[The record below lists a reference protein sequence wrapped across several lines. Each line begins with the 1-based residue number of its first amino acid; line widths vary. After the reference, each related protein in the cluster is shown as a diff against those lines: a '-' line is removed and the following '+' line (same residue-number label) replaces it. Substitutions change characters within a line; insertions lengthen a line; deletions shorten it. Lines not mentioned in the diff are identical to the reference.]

1 MRKNGSVTVFF
12 VLLLVLLASV
22 LFAFLEAARVSCL
35 KAEAHLCTGQAADA
49 VRASY
54 QPELWKDYHLLFWQQ
69 SGTDVDRFADLYQ
82 LQKDMVEKNQAVNVS
97 HNNFFFLPVH
107 SRAITVEQYQLAT
120 DSGGLAFRK
129 QAADWVKKTIAGDS
143 IDLIWKVVTN
153 AETEQLEQ
161 SGIRQEQEVEDV
173 LEQYGSKSE
182 ASGTLP
188 GEQNPPE
195 AELPSQPELS
205 GLQEDP
211 LIWMKKVQKKGILD
225 LVMDGNKISEKE
237 TDWSEAVDSRQL
249 QSGNWTEQASS
260 GSVERM
266 LFHLYCQGHFFNVTR
281 NGNEKKLNYEMEYLI
296 GGKTSDVANLK
307 VVVRRLLLIREGI
320 NLAYLETDVQKS
332 QEALTLALGIT
343 SAVGNPELAEPVKHA
358 ILAAWAYAQKQYDG
372 DEAQMR
378 ILLDGG
384 HVSLRKTE
392 AQWRT
397 SLEHVGDCL
406 NASAD
411 ETSREGLGYESYLQI
426 LLWTVSEEKITMRAM
441 NLIEKNLDVRM
452 DSMVSRMTCSYE
464 YEAVPLFWSF
474 VQIGNGRLTS
484 YYFSNQAQILFGL

>member
-1 MRKNGSVTVFF
+1 MKKNGSVTVFF

-69 SGTDVDRFADLYQ
+69 SGTDADRFADLYQ
-82 LQKDMVEKNQAVNVS
+82 LQKDMIEKNQVVNVS
-97 HNNFFFLPVH
+97 HKNFFFLPVH
-107 SRAITVEQYQLAT
+107 SSAITVEQYQLAT
-120 DSGGLAFRK
+120 DNGGLAFRS

-195 AELPSQPELS
+195 AEVPSQSELS
-205 GLQEDP
+205 DLQENP
-211 LIWMKKVQKKGILD
+211 LIWMKKVQKKGILA
-225 LVMDGNKISEKE
+225 LVMDENKISEKE
-237 TDWSEAVDSRQL
+237 ADWSEAVDSRQL
-249 QSGNWTEQASS
+249 QSGNWTEQTSS

-281 NGNEKKLNYEMEYLI
+281 NRNEKKLNYEMEYLI

-320 NLAYLETDVQKS
+320 NLTYLETDTQKS
-332 QEALTLALGIT
+332 QEALTLALGVT

-358 ILAAWAYAQKQYDG
+358 ILAAWAYAESVSDV
-372 DEAQMR
+372 R

-384 HVSLRKTE
+384 HVSLIKTE

-397 SLEHVGDCL
+397 SLEHIGDCL

-411 ETSREGLGYESYLQI
+411 ESSGEGLGYESYLQI

-452 DSMVSRMTCSYE
+452 DDMVSRISCSYE

-484 YYFSNQAQILFGL
+484 YHFRDQAQILFGV

>member
-120 DSGGLAFRK
+120 DSGGLAFRN

-143 IDLIWKVVTN
+143 IDLVWKVVTN

-260 GSVERM
+260 GSVER
-266 LFHLYCQGHFFNVTR
+266 
-281 NGNEKKLNYEMEYLI
+281 I
-296 GGKTSDVANLK
+296 
-307 VVVRRLLLIREGI
+307 
-320 NLAYLETDVQKS
+320 
-332 QEALTLALGIT
+332 
-343 SAVGNPELAEPVKHA
+343 
-358 ILAAWAYAQKQYDG
+358 
-372 DEAQMR
+372 
-378 ILLDGG
+378 
-384 HVSLRKTE
+384 
-392 AQWRT
+392 
-397 SLEHVGDCL
+397 
-406 NASAD
+406 
-411 ETSREGLGYESYLQI
+411 
-426 LLWTVSEEKITMRAM
+426 
-441 NLIEKNLDVRM
+441 
-452 DSMVSRMTCSYE
+452 
-464 YEAVPLFWSF
+464 SF
-474 VQIGNGRLTS
+474 VLSGTFFQCDPKWE
-484 YYFSNQAQILFGL
+484 

>member
-1 MRKNGSVTVFF
+1 MKKNGSVTVFF

-69 SGTDVDRFADLYQ
+69 SRTDADRFADLYQ
-82 LQKDMVEKNQAVNVS
+82 LQKDMIEKNQAVNVS
-97 HNNFFFLPVH
+97 HKNFFFLPVH
-107 SRAITVEQYQLAT
+107 SSAITVEQYQLAT
-120 DSGGLAFRK
+120 DNGGLAFRS

-195 AELPSQPELS
+195 TEIPSQSELS
-205 GLQEDP
+205 NLQENP
-211 LIWMKKVQKKGILD
+211 LIWMKKVQKKGILA
-225 LVMDGNKISEKE
+225 LVMDENKISEKE
-237 TDWSEAVDSRQL
+237 ADWSEAVDSRQL
-249 QSGNWTEQASS
+249 QSGNWTEQTSS

-281 NGNEKKLNYEMEYLI
+281 NRNEKKLNYEMEYLI
-296 GGKTSDVANLK
+296 GGKTSDVANLR

-320 NLAYLETDVQKS
+320 NLTYLETDTQKS
-332 QEALTLALGIT
+332 QEALTLALGVT

-358 ILAAWAYAQKQYDG
+358 ILAAWAYAESVSDV
-372 DEAQMR
+372 R

-384 HVSLRKTE
+384 HVSLIKTE

-397 SLEHVGDCL
+397 SLEHIGDCL

-411 ETSREGLGYESYLQI
+411 ETSGEGLGYESYLQI

-452 DSMVSRMTCSYE
+452 DDMVSRISCSYE

-484 YYFSNQAQILFGL
+484 YHFRDQAQILFGV

>member
-107 SRAITVEQYQLAT
+107 SRAIKVEQYQLAT
-120 DSGGLAFRK
+120 DSGGLAFRN

-195 AELPSQPELS
+195 AALPSPPELS

-332 QEALTLALGIT
+332 QEA
-343 SAVGNPELAEPVKHA
+343 
-358 ILAAWAYAQKQYDG
+358 
-372 DEAQMR
+372 
-378 ILLDGG
+378 
-384 HVSLRKTE
+384 
-392 AQWRT
+392 
-397 SLEHVGDCL
+397 
-406 NASAD
+406 
-411 ETSREGLGYESYLQI
+411 
-426 LLWTVSEEKITMRAM
+426 
-441 NLIEKNLDVRM
+441 
-452 DSMVSRMTCSYE
+452 
-464 YEAVPLFWSF
+464 
-474 VQIGNGRLTS
+474 
-484 YYFSNQAQILFGL
+484 

>member
-1 MRKNGSVTVFF
+1 M
-12 VLLLVLLASV
+12 
-22 LFAFLEAARVSCL
+22 
-35 KAEAHLCTGQAADA
+35 
-49 VRASY
+49 
-54 QPELWKDYHLLFWQQ
+54 
-69 SGTDVDRFADLYQ
+69 
-82 LQKDMVEKNQAVNVS
+82 
-97 HNNFFFLPVH
+97 
-107 SRAITVEQYQLAT
+107 
-120 DSGGLAFRK
+120 
-129 QAADWVKKTIAGDS
+129 
-143 IDLIWKVVTN
+143 
-153 AETEQLEQ
+153 
-161 SGIRQEQEVEDV
+161 EDV

-195 AELPSQPELS
+195 AELPPQPELS

-358 ILAAWAYAQKQYDG
+358 ILAAWAYA
-372 DEAQMR
+372 EAVSDVR

-452 DSMVSRMTCSYE
+452 DNMVSRMTCSYE

>member
-1 MRKNGSVTVFF
+1 M
-12 VLLLVLLASV
+12 
-22 LFAFLEAARVSCL
+22 
-35 KAEAHLCTGQAADA
+35 
-49 VRASY
+49 
-54 QPELWKDYHLLFWQQ
+54 
-69 SGTDVDRFADLYQ
+69 
-82 LQKDMVEKNQAVNVS
+82 
-97 HNNFFFLPVH
+97 
-107 SRAITVEQYQLAT
+107 
-120 DSGGLAFRK
+120 
-129 QAADWVKKTIAGDS
+129 
-143 IDLIWKVVTN
+143 
-153 AETEQLEQ
+153 
-161 SGIRQEQEVEDV
+161 EDV

-266 LFHLYCQGHFFNVTR
+266 LFHLYCQGHFFFNVTR

-332 QEALTLALGIT
+332 QEALTLVIGLH
-343 SAVGNPELAEPVKHA
+343 L
-358 ILAAWAYAQKQYDG
+358 
-372 DEAQMR
+372 
-378 ILLDGG
+378 
-384 HVSLRKTE
+384 
-392 AQWRT
+392 QWEIQNWQNR
-397 SLEHVGDCL
+397 
-406 NASAD
+406 
-411 ETSREGLGYESYLQI
+411 
-426 LLWTVSEEKITMRAM
+426 
-441 NLIEKNLDVRM
+441 
-452 DSMVSRMTCSYE
+452 
-464 YEAVPLFWSF
+464 
-474 VQIGNGRLTS
+474 
-484 YYFSNQAQILFGL
+484 

>member
-69 SGTDVDRFADLYQ
+69 RGTDVDRFADLYQ

-120 DSGGLAFRK
+120 DSGGLAFRN

-143 IDLIWKVVTN
+143 IDLVWKVVTN

-195 AELPSQPELS
+195 TELPSQPELS
-205 GLQEDP
+205 DLQEDP

-332 QEALTLALGIT
+332 QEALTLALGVT

-358 ILAAWAYAQKQYDG
+358 ILAAWAYAESVSDV
-372 DEAQMR
+372 R

-384 HVSLRKTE
+384 HVSLIKTE

-452 DSMVSRMTCSYE
+452 DNMVSRMTCSYE

>member
-1 MRKNGSVTVFF
+1 M
-12 VLLLVLLASV
+12 
-22 LFAFLEAARVSCL
+22 
-35 KAEAHLCTGQAADA
+35 Q
-49 VRASY
+49 
-54 QPELWKDYHLLFWQQ
+54 
-69 SGTDVDRFADLYQ
+69 
-82 LQKDMVEKNQAVNVS
+82 
-97 HNNFFFLPVH
+97 
-107 SRAITVEQYQLAT
+107 I
-120 DSGGLAFRK
+120 
-129 QAADWVKKTIAGDS
+129 
-143 IDLIWKVVTN
+143 
-153 AETEQLEQ
+153 
-161 SGIRQEQEVEDV
+161 
-173 LEQYGSKSE
+173 
-182 ASGTLP
+182 
-188 GEQNPPE
+188 PPE
-195 AELPSQPELS
+195 AELPPQPELS

-358 ILAAWAYAQKQYDG
+358 ILAAWAYA
-372 DEAQMR
+372 EAVSDVS

-384 HVSLRKTE
+384 QVSLRKTE
-392 AQWRT
+392 ELWST
-397 SLEHVGDCL
+397 SMENVGDCL
-406 NASAD
+406 IASAD
-411 ETSREGLGYESYLQI
+411 ETS
-426 LLWTVSEEKITMRAM
+426 
-441 NLIEKNLDVRM
+441 
-452 DSMVSRMTCSYE
+452 
-464 YEAVPLFWSF
+464 
-474 VQIGNGRLTS
+474 
-484 YYFSNQAQILFGL
+484 

>member
-1 MRKNGSVTVFF
+1 MKKNGSVTVFF

-69 SGTDVDRFADLYQ
+69 SGTDADRFADLYQ
-82 LQKDMVEKNQAVNVS
+82 LQKDMIEKNQAVNVS
-97 HNNFFFLPVH
+97 HKNFFFLPVH
-107 SRAITVEQYQLAT
+107 SSAITVEQYQLAT
-120 DSGGLAFRK
+120 DNGGLAFRS

-195 AELPSQPELS
+195 TEIPSQSELS
-205 GLQEDP
+205 NLQENP
-211 LIWMKKVQKKGILD
+211 LIWMKKVQKKGILA
-225 LVMDGNKISEKE
+225 LVMDENKISEKE
-237 TDWSEAVDSRQL
+237 ADWSEAVDSRQL
-249 QSGNWTEQASS
+249 QSGNWTEQTSS

-281 NGNEKKLNYEMEYLI
+281 NRNEKKLNYEMEYLI

-320 NLAYLETDVQKS
+320 NLTYLETDVQKS
-332 QEALTLALGIT
+332 QEALTLALGVT

-358 ILAAWAYAQKQYDG
+358 ILAAWAYAESVSDV
-372 DEAQMR
+372 R

-384 HVSLRKTE
+384 HVSLIKTE

-397 SLEHVGDCL
+397 SLKHIGDCL

-411 ETSREGLGYESYLQI
+411 ETSGEGLGYESYLQI

-452 DSMVSRMTCSYE
+452 DDMVSRISCSYE

-484 YYFSNQAQILFGL
+484 YHFRDQAQILFGL

>member
-1 MRKNGSVTVFF
+1 MKKNGSVTVFF

-69 SGTDVDRFADLYQ
+69 SGTDADRFADLYQ
-82 LQKDMVEKNQAVNVS
+82 LQKDMIEKNQTVNVS
-97 HNNFFFLPVH
+97 HKNFFFLPVH
-107 SRAITVEQYQLAT
+107 SSAITVEQYQLAT
-120 DSGGLAFRK
+120 DNGGLAFRS
-129 QAADWVKKTIAGDS
+129 QAVDWVKKTIAGDS

-161 SGIRQEQEVEDV
+161 SGIRQEQEVGDV

-182 ASGTLP
+182 TSGTLP

-195 AELPSQPELS
+195 AEIPSQSELS
-205 GLQEDP
+205 DLQENP
-211 LIWMKKVQKKGILD
+211 LIWMKKVQKKGILN
-225 LVMDGNKISEKE
+225 LVMDENKISEKE
-237 TDWSEAVDSRQL
+237 TDWSEAVENRQL
-249 QSGNWTEQASS
+249 KSGNWTEQTSS

-281 NGNEKKLNYEMEYLI
+281 NRNEKKLNYEMEYLI

-320 NLAYLETDVQKS
+320 NLAYLETDTQKS
-332 QEALTLALGIT
+332 QEALTLALGVT

-358 ILAAWAYAQKQYDG
+358 ILAAWAYAESVSDV
-372 DEAQMR
+372 R

-384 HVSLRKTE
+384 HVSLIKTE

-397 SLEHVGDCL
+397 SLKHIGDCL

-411 ETSREGLGYESYLQI
+411 ETSGEGLGYESYLQI

-452 DSMVSRMTCSYE
+452 DDMVSRISCSYE

-484 YYFSNQAQILFGL
+484 YHFRDQAQILFGL

>member
-69 SGTDVDRFADLYQ
+69 SGTEVDRIADIYQ
-82 LQKDMVEKNQAVNVS
+82 LQKDMDEKNQAVNVS

-120 DSGGLAFRK
+120 DSGGLAFRN
-129 QAADWVKKTIAGDS
+129 QAADWVKKTITGDS
-143 IDLIWKVVTN
+143 IDLVWKVVTN

-195 AELPSQPELS
+195 AELPPQPELS

-296 GGKTSDVANLK
+296 GGKTS
-307 VVVRRLLLIREGI
+307 E
-320 NLAYLETDVQKS
+320 
-332 QEALTLALGIT
+332 
-343 SAVGNPELAEPVKHA
+343 VGNPELAEPVKHA
-358 ILAAWAYAQKQYDG
+358 ILAAWAYAESVSDV
-372 DEAQMR
+372 R

-411 ETSREGLGYESYLQI
+411 ETSREGLGYVSYLQI

-452 DSMVSRMTCSYE
+452 DNMVSRMTCSYE